1 MTRLKGKVNGKVL
14 VPPGFDHDQFT
25 GPLHERQCRDVLFF
39 ILFTAFV
46 FGAIAYLVFVGLRAD
61 PARLW
66 HGHDKYGN
74 VCGRNNNPLLDLTNS
89 GKDFS
94 ERPFCEVYQVSD
106 LVNGAKTNEA
116 PCKDCIKKCSKPS
129 TPIAFYCTNL
139 NLTNAGERTDIATE
153 AIFGTSLSDFFK
165 DAGRDLDIAGPSL
178 AILAV
183 IAVALGL
190 VFILLLRFLAQVV
203 VWITVVAM
211 VVGSIGGTAYLWVQW
226 YLHDQKLK
234 EQREQGAEFL
244 GGLEIFVRNLMIG
257 AIVATIFTLLLLVLL
272 IAMRNRIRLVIALFK
287 EAGKA
292 VGAMPLLMFQPLWTC
307 LWLCV
312 VGILWAIGFVLIL
325 TSGEP
330 QKKDDGVVFVV
341 MPFIE
346 HMRWYHVFAFLW
358 VSQFILACQDVTIAG
373 AVAEWYFTRN
383 KKLLGWP
390 ILTSVK
396 RLFRYHM
403 GSVAFGSLL
412 IAIVKFIRI
421 IFKYLEK
428 RLNGT
433 TNQFCSF
440 CLKCCQCCLWCFEK
454 FLKFLSRNAYIEI
467 AIYGYSFCKA
477 AQKAFSLLV
486 NNALRVAAINSVGAF
501 VLVLTK
507 LAIVA
512 ITITIGYFILRTKQ
526 ELTYIWVPLLI
537 VFIYSYFIAHCF
549 ISVYEM
555 CIDTLFLCFCEDC
568 ERNDGINHP
577 YYMSRGLMQ
586 FVENS
591 KKALEALEA
600 RQKEGK
606 LAQAV
611 RKPSAVRPAPATR
624 PSTAMSTMMVS
635 TAPGVPPPAYYIT
648 PAA

>member
-1 MTRLKGKVNGKVL
+1 MTGLKGKVNGKVL
-14 VPPGFDHDQFT
+14 VPPESDEDQFT
-25 GPLHERQCRDVLFF
+25 GPLHERQCRDVLFLLLF
-39 ILFTAFV
+39 IAFV
-46 FGAIAYLVFVGLRAD
+46 FGAIGYLVFVSLKAD

-74 VCGRNNNPLLDLTNS
+74 VCGRKNDPLLDLAGS

-94 ERPFCEVYQVSD
+94 DSPFCEVYQLSD
-106 LVNGAKTNEA
+106 VVEGVETNEA
-116 PCKDCIKKCSKPS
+116 PCKTCVENCSKKG
-129 TPIAFYCTNL
+129 TQIAFYCTKL
-139 NLTNAGERTDIATE
+139 NLTNVGERTDIATK
-153 AIFGTSLSDFFK
+153 AIFGTSLSDFFET
-165 DAGRDLDIAGPSL
+165 AGRDLDIAGTSL

-183 IAVALGL
+183 IAIALGL
-190 VFILLLRFLAQVV
+190 VFILMLRFLAQVV
-203 VWITVVAM
+203 VWITILAM

-234 EQREQGAEFL
+234 KERENGAEFL
-244 GGLEIFVRNLMIG
+244 GGLETFVRNLMIG
-257 AIVATIFTLLLLVLL
+257 AIVATIFTLLLLALL

-292 VGAMPLLMFQPLWTC
+292 VAAMPLLMFQPLWTC

-312 VGILWAIGFVLIL
+312 VGIVWVAGFALIL
-325 TSGEP
+325 TAGEP
-330 QKKDDGVVFVV
+330 RKKNDGVIFVT

-358 VSQFILACQDVTIAG
+358 VTQFILACQDVTIAG
-373 AVAEWYFTRN
+373 AVAQWYFTRN

-390 ILTSVK
+390 ILTSMK
-396 RLFRYHM
+396 RLFRYHL

-412 IAIVKFIRI
+412 IAIVKFIRV

-428 RLNGT
+428 RLSGT

-486 NNALRVAAINSVGAF
+486 SNALRVAAINSVGAF
-501 VLVLTK
+501 VLILTK
-507 LAIVA
+507 LSIVA
-512 ITITIGYFILRTKQ
+512 ITIAIGYVILRTKQ

-568 ERNDGINHP
+568 ERNDGINSP

-600 RQKEGK
+600 RQKEGR

-611 RKPSAVRPAPATR
+611 RKPSAVRPATAIR
-624 PSTAMSTMMVS
+624 PTTAVS
-635 TAPGVPPPAYYIT
+635 TTMISGAPAIPSPAHYIT